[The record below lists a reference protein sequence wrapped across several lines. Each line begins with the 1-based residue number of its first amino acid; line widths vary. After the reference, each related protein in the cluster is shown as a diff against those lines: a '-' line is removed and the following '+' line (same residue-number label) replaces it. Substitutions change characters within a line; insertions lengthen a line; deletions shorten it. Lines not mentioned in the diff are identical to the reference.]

1 MFDHLFENRNRTV
14 THLLKLSD
22 CLGRSL
28 RENVELFAIDSDKGE
43 VAFLAESGKVITG
56 DYTID
61 DSINLTDIR
70 VQSMKV
76 FTDDKTFDNMV
87 EESVSNLLD
96 NLNFDNYSEADESF
110 SDILSLWESRLKFEN
125 VKKRL
130 DEKVS
135 VFSEDQNIVDTEE
148 FQRFLE
154 VMPQF
159 SKFLTENREEISQIK
174 EIENAIKLSN
184 SVSQAF
190 NFPRLTFDDLNEG
203 TYKVSRGINE
213 SVYDLLCKQEL
224 VKKELLESKKSFETV
239 WATNSNVRNLA
250 TNIFESD
257 EDVILESLISCIVDI
272 PFFALTTK
280 KQLFECVDN
289 ALGLSDQETITEKE
303 VKKFASKLFEMKKP
317 MKSFVID
324 LLNEK
329 YGINVQNLKEGATFA
344 NLASTQ
350 VVIFEALSRLAPKGS
365 VIKECLQDISK
376 MLKSKN
382 GVEVIDV
389 NDIIQES
396 FLECGYEFDYDIL
409 IESLSF
415 DKIFSE
421 ESTAQDLL
429 ENAKKLLLDKK
440 KKKEEDSEEEED
452 GDDGDVE
459 VHVDV
464 NSHKDEP
471 NDDQEMEDASEE
483 KKKKKSKKG
492 EVSGSE
498 GVEDDSERADE
509 SVKEQEPLMDLETT
523 EPDPEEEEKPMDKQ
537 DFLAALDDLESLS
550 DMLGDSETEEEV

>member
-56 DYTID
+56 DFSID
-61 DSINLTDIR
+61 ESINLEGIK
-70 VQSMKV
+70 VQSMQV
-76 FTDDKTFDNMV
+76 FTDDKTFDNMI
-87 EESVSNLLD
+87 EESVSSLLD
-96 NLNFDNYSEADESF
+96 NLNFDNYGEAEESF
-110 SDILSLWESRLKFEN
+110 SDILSLWESRLKFDN

-130 DEKVS
+130 DEKIS
-135 VFSEDQNIVDTEE
+135 VFSEDQNIIETQE

-159 SKFLTENREEISQIK
+159 QKFLSENREEISSVK

-190 NFPRLTFDDLNEG
+190 NFPRVSFDDLHEG

-224 VKKELLESKKSFETV
+224 VRKELLESKKSFETV
-239 WATNSNVRNLA
+239 WATNAKVRNLA
-250 TNIFESD
+250 TEIFQKD
-257 EDVILESLISCIVDI
+257 QDVVLESLVECVVDI
-272 PFFALTTK
+272 PFLALTTK
-280 KQLFECVDN
+280 KQLFECIDN
-289 ALGLSDQETITEKE
+289 ALGLSDQETITEKDI
-303 VKKFASKLFEMKKP
+303 KKFASKLFEMKKP

-324 LLNEK
+324 LLNDK
-329 YGINVQNLKEGATFA
+329 YGINVQNLKEGATFS

-350 VVIFEALSRLAPKGS
+350 VVIFESLYRLAPKGS
-365 VIKECLQDISK
+365 VIKECLQGLSK

-415 DKIFSE
+415 DEIFSE
-421 ESTAQDLL
+421 ASTSQDLL

-440 KKKEEDSEEEED
+440 KKKEEEGGEEE

-471 NDDQEMEDASEE
+471 NDDEGMEDVPDQEKTKEAEKEE
-483 KKKKKSKKG
+483 KKEDGDKG
-492 EVSGSE
+492 K
-498 GVEDDSERADE
+498 EDDSERADE
-509 SVKEQEPLMDLETT
+509 AVESEQEPLMDPQEA
-523 EPDPEEEEKPMDKQ
+523 EPELEEEPPLDKQ
-537 DFLAALDDLESLS
+537 GFLNAMEDLGSLS
-550 DMLGDSETEEEV
+550 DMLGEPAEDEE

>member
-523 EPDPEEEEKPMDKQ
+523 EPEPEEEEKPMDKQ